1 MAITREARENQTRR
15 PTAAIIGSS
24 LSLQRSSFSSPLCI
38 SYSIYQGEA
47 INIFALNNHE
57 HNLNHHFIISN
68 HHQLLDKVES
78 VHKRRNDNGYGR
90 NKFNNLDPAAVLDG
104 INPHQKMIDSKFVY
118 FYLMTFSCF
127 YILAFI
133 LHSFFNQFSPLFD
146 FQRHVASPAAL
157 LYLLVQEKVGPICRR
172 KLVNPVSVRRGFCI
186 KTHSRG
192 DPRSYLS
199 SF

>member
-24 LSLQRSSFSSPLCI
+24 LSLQISSFSSPLCI

-47 INIFALNNHE
+47 INIFALNNHQ

-68 HHQLLDKVES
+68 HRQLLDKVES

-104 INPHQKMIDSKFVY
+104 INPHQKMIDSKFVFLFNDFFMFLHFS
-118 FYLMTFSCF
+118 FYTTLIFQSIFSSIRLPAPRCVTSS
-127 YILAFI
+127 
-133 LHSFFNQFSPLFD
+133 SFVSFG
-146 FQRHVASPAAL
+146 A
-157 LYLLVQEKVGPICRR
+157 R
-172 KLVNPVSVRRGFCI
+172 K
-186 KTHSRG
+186 SR
-192 DPRSYLS
+192 PNLS
-199 SF
+199 S